1 MSAQGTLRSK
11 QEEFVHVLQNLM
23 DALEHSEKKTP

>member
-11 QEEFVHVLQNLM
+11 QEEFVLKNLM

>member
-11 QEEFVHVLQNLM
+11 QEEFVLQNLM